1 MMDFKKTDSRITTGD
16 ISVLVDDLTTVQRLG
31 LGIVTCE
38 RNIEDLGNWRKHI
51 YQVKY
56 EVTLYME
63 GPSSSKSRDY
73 ELGAVKY
80 GEPQVEIPR
89 WPKIGES
96 FVFVS
101 TALKRHDLFLTGLS
115 EIGEDKTDEFKFKYR
130 YLGDVYQEI

>member
-31 LGIVTCE
+31 LCIVTCE
-38 RNIEDLGNWRKHI
+38 RNIDDLGNWRKHI

-63 GPSSSKSRDY
+63 DSSSLKSRVY
-73 ELGAVKY
+73 ELGAVNY
-80 GEPQVEIPR
+80 GEPQVEIPL

-96 FVFVS
+96 LVFVS

-115 EIGEDKTDEFKFKYR
+115 EIGEDTIDEWKFEYR